1 MRPVIALLLHNR
13 NGNASKA
20 RRPRWEALAAGGEL
34 DLYEHVRARSLIRH
48 LERQPNG

>member
-20 RRPRWEALAAGGEL
+20 RRPRWEALDREAGN
-34 DLYEHVRARSLIRH
+34 DY
-48 LERQPNG
+48 PK

>member
-20 RRPRWEALAAGGEL
+20 RRPRWEALAANPRPPRMHMPTIL
-34 DLYEHVRARSLIRH
+34 KALAHRA
-48 LERQPNG
+48 PNDR